1 MIELNNISKTYL
13 TKSKIA
19 TQALKDVNLE
29 LPCNGMV
36 MVLGKSGCG
45 KSTLLNIIGGI
56 DNYSGGVMIV
66 DGNSTKDFS
75 PRQWDDYRNNTVGFV
90 FQEFNLLDD
99 YNVRGNLMLA
109 SGLQGHKD
117 GDERIAKALNIVG
130 LDGYESRKISEIS
143 GGQKQRIAI
152 ARALVKDSKII
163 LADEPTGNLDSDTA
177 IEIMELLRTISKEK
191 LVVVVTHDR
200 ENAER
205 YADRIVEFA
214 DGVMTSD
221 TIVDNE
227 DILQDN
233 SNDVHIDIVHKNV
246 GRSQNTSKLNQL
258 CFASLCKMS
267 LNNLWKKK
275 YRLIV
280 TVILFAFSLSCFG
293 LGVTAMRADGLEIEY
308 NAYKD
313 YELTEIKARGVNNN
327 NGYHLS
333 DEDYNELQSSLPNH
347 TINKLYNSRGLQF
360 NDNIKEEF
368 QMLIPQLI
376 PTTTAVIDEKI
387 SDQYGYKM
395 IDGGVLPRAYNE
407 YCISKYTA
415 DAIIAN
421 NVFDGVETYQDMI
434 GKDYFKI
441 DEVAG
446 MKLVGIVDT
455 YTKEL
460 NDRFYDHFM
469 EVNGDIEKKALYN
482 YSLSE
487 SLSESYSNSILV
499 HSDFVKN
506 IYFNT
511 RDVSL
516 FRKNLGHINVSQE
529 SYYDLCIDEDVK
541 YIDGRGDAPLEDDEI
556 IVPKKFLEAKLD
568 GFLQSTGCVYEFIL
582 MTDNPYCTNEE
593 LIKLTAVGYYEN
605 SSQIEDPN
613 AIMSDDSVYNVHKF
627 NYISGI
633 STAFIGDKAED
644 KQLLSVLGSEDF
656 RVKTF
661 ISQDVSSIYS
671 NLNNMTKIGL
681 YASIIFGLFSIALML
696 NVIISSINDSK
707 KQVGILRAMGMRNS
721 SVMLIYLMEALVITV
736 ISALI
741 AFVGMPLMAY
751 GLVAWSGGYVLSIN
765 FLVVTIVEFAAVF
778 GLSIAIGI
786 IGSIAPIIE
795 KSKTKP
801 IDLIKE
807 L

>member
-117 GDERIAKALNIVG
+117 GDERIAKALSVVG
-130 LDGYESRKISEIS
+130 LDGYESRKISEMS

-246 GRSQNTSKLNQL
+246 GRSQNKSKLNHICL
-258 CFASLCKMS
+258 ASLFKMS

-280 TVILFAFSLSCFG
+280 TVMLFAFSLSCFG
-293 LGVTAMRADGLEIEY
+293 LGITAMRADDLEIEY
-308 NAYKD
+308 NAYED
-313 YELTEIKARGVNNN
+313 YGLTEIKAGAVND
-327 NGYHLS
+327 NGGYFS
-333 DEDYNELQSSLPNH
+333 DADFNELQSSLPNH
-347 TINKLYNSRGLQF
+347 NLNKIYDLSSLQP
-360 NDNIKEEF
+360 NLNKQEHKS
-368 QMLIPQLI
+368 LIPE
-376 PTTTAVIDEKI
+376 TTAVIDEKI
-387 SDQYGYKM
+387 LEQYCYDM
-395 IDGGVLPRAYNE
+395 VDGGVLPSAYNE

-421 NVFDGVETYQDMI
+421 NVFDGVETYEDMM
-434 GKDYFKI
+434 GKDYFEI
-441 DEVAG
+441 DEQSG

-460 NDRFYDHFM
+460 HDSVYDSIAKDM
-469 EVNGDIEKKALYN
+469 GDDGEDIYEMMIEEN
-482 YSLSE
+482 LSR
-487 SLSESYSNSILV
+487 SYCDSILV
-499 HSDFVKN
+499 HNEFIEN
-506 IYFNT
+506 IYLNTFNAT
-511 RDVSL
+511 ITS
-516 FRKNLGHINVSQE
+516 KYQGTSKVSQE
-529 SYYDLCIDEDVK
+529 SYYNLCFDNDVK
-541 YIDGRGDAPLEDDEI
+541 YIKSRGDAPLEHNEI
-556 IVPKKFLEAKLD
+556 IVPRDHIVMSPEDFLRSQGMELD
-568 GFLQSTGCVYEFIL
+568 ARINDSEIIPV
-582 MTDNPYCTNEE
+582 
-593 LIKLTAVGYYEN
+593 KVVGYYEN
-605 SSQIEDPN
+605 SSQEKCTNI
-613 AIMSDDSVYNVHKF
+613 IISDDFMYDVHKD
-627 NYISGI
+627 NQIKGI
-633 STAFIGDKAED
+633 NTSFTADNKENIK
-644 KQLLSVLGSEDF
+644 LLSEFNEADISIV
-656 RVKTF
+656 TF
-661 ISQDVSSIYS
+661 LSYDLMSMRSSIKTYAE
-671 NLNNMTKIGL
+671 MGL
-681 YASIIFGLFSIALML
+681 YASIAFGLFSIALML

-707 KQVGILRAMGMRNS
+707 KQVGILRAMGMSNR
-721 SVMLIYLMEALVITV
+721 SVMLIYLMEALIITAL
-736 ISALI
+736 SALI
-741 AFVGMPLMAY
+741 ACICLPVLA
-751 GLVAWSGGYVLSIN
+751 YVLVVSNIKYFFTIN
-765 FLVVTIVEFAAVF
+765 YLVVTIVEFVAMF

-786 IGSIAPIIE
+786 IGSIVPIIT
-795 KSKTKP
+795 KSKAKP
-801 IDLIKE
+801 IDLIKD

>member
-56 DNYSGGVMIV
+56 DNYSGGNMIV
-66 DGNSTKDFS
+66 DGKSTKGFS

-117 GDERIAKALNIVG
+117 GDERIAKALSVVG
-130 LDGYESRKISEIS
+130 LDGYESRKISEMS

-246 GRSQNTSKLNQL
+246 GRSQNKSKLNHICL
-258 CFASLCKMS
+258 ASLFKMS

-280 TVILFAFSLSCFG
+280 TVMLFAFSLSCFG
-293 LGVTAMRADGLEIEY
+293 LGITAMRADDLEIEY
-308 NAYKD
+308 NAYED
-313 YELTEIKARGVNNN
+313 YGLTEIKAGAVND
-327 NGYHLS
+327 NGGYFS
-333 DEDYNELQSSLPNH
+333 DADFNELQSSLPNH
-347 TINKLYNSRGLQF
+347 NLNKIYDLSSLQP
-360 NDNIKEEF
+360 NLNKQEHKS
-368 QMLIPQLI
+368 LIPE
-376 PTTTAVIDEKI
+376 TTAVIDEKI
-387 SDQYGYKM
+387 LEQYCYDM
-395 IDGGVLPRAYNE
+395 VDGGVLPSAYNE

-421 NVFDGVETYQDMI
+421 NVFDGVETYEDMM
-434 GKDYFKI
+434 GKDYFEI
-441 DEVAG
+441 DEQSG

-460 NDRFYDHFM
+460 HDSVYDSIAKDM
-469 EVNGDIEKKALYN
+469 GDDGEDIYEMMIEEN
-482 YSLSE
+482 LSR
-487 SLSESYSNSILV
+487 SYCDSILV
-499 HSDFVKN
+499 HNEFIEN
-506 IYFNT
+506 IYLNTFNAT
-511 RDVSL
+511 ITS
-516 FRKNLGHINVSQE
+516 KYQGTSKVSQE
-529 SYYDLCIDEDVK
+529 SYYNLCFDNDVK
-541 YIDGRGDAPLEDDEI
+541 YIKSRGDAPLEHNEI
-556 IVPKKFLEAKLD
+556 IVPRDHIVMSPEDFLRSQGMELD
-568 GFLQSTGCVYEFIL
+568 ARINDSEIIPV
-582 MTDNPYCTNEE
+582 
-593 LIKLTAVGYYEN
+593 KVVGYYEN
-605 SSQIEDPN
+605 SSQEKCTNI
-613 AIMSDDSVYNVHKF
+613 IISDDFMYDVHKD
-627 NYISGI
+627 NQIKGI
-633 STAFIGDKAED
+633 NTSFTADNKENIK
-644 KQLLSVLGSEDF
+644 LLSEFNEADISIV
-656 RVKTF
+656 TF
-661 ISQDVSSIYS
+661 LSYDLMSMRSSIKTYAE
-671 NLNNMTKIGL
+671 MGL
-681 YASIIFGLFSIALML
+681 YASIAFGLFSIALML

-707 KQVGILRAMGMRNS
+707 KQVGILRAMGMSNR
-721 SVMLIYLMEALVITV
+721 SVMLIYLMEALIITAL
-736 ISALI
+736 SALI
-741 AFVGMPLMAY
+741 ACICLPVLA
-751 GLVAWSGGYVLSIN
+751 YVLVVSNIKYFFTIN
-765 FLVVTIVEFAAVF
+765 YLVVTIVEFVAMF

-786 IGSIAPIIE
+786 IGSIVPIIT
-795 KSKTKP
+795 KSKAKP
-801 IDLIKE
+801 IDLIKD